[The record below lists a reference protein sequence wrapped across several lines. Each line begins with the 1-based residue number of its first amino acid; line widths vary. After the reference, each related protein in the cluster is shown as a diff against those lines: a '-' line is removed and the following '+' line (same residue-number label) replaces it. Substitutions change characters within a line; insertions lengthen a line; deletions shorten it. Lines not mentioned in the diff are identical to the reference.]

1 MTTKKKR
8 CFVAT
13 PIGGPTSGT
22 RRATD
27 GLLAS
32 VIKSVL
38 AELDLEVFVSHEM
51 DDPGSI
57 TGQVIDHLVKDDL
70 VVANLTD
77 LNPNVMYELAVR
89 HSARLPVV
97 SLAIYGTDL
106 PFDIRDDRTIFYTD
120 DMQGADELKP
130 RLRDM
135 ANAALLDTEPDN
147 PVSRAIN
154 SRLLKE
160 LTLEGGDKS
169 EQLLAAVLDRLD
181 RLEAPRIPASS

>member
-1 MTTKKKR
+1 MTTEKKK

-32 VIKSVL
+32 VITPVL
-38 AELDLEVFVSHEM
+38 HELNLEVFVSHEM

-57 TGQVIDHLVKDDL
+57 TGQIIDHLVKDDL
-70 VVANLTD
+70 VVANLTE

-97 SLAIYGTDL
+97 SLALNGTNL

-135 ANAALLDTEPDN
+135 ANAAL
-147 PVSRAIN
+147 
-154 SRLLKE
+154 
-160 LTLEGGDKS
+160 
-169 EQLLAAVLDRLD
+169 
-181 RLEAPRIPASS
+181 